1 MITVIDYGMGNLRS
15 VSKALEFLGA
25 KVKVSSSVSEVEKAD
40 KLVFPGVGA
49 FSDCMDE
56 VNKRNLQEPIKDFIK
71 SGKPFLGI
79 CMGLQLLFE
88 SSEEAP
94 GVEGL
99 KILKGKVEKFKMP
112 NLKVPQIGW
121 NQIELTAKG
130 KANRLFNGIDNE
142 EFFYFVHSYYAVPE
156 NEDIIIAKTNYGL
169 DFCSAINS
177 NNIFATQFHPEKS
190 QKKGLKVLENFITLS
205 TG

>member
-112 NLKVPQIGW
+112 NLKIPQIGW

-156 NEDIIIAKTNYGL
+156 NEDIVIAKTNYGL

-190 QKKGLKVLENFITLS
+190 QKKGLKVLENFITL
-205 TG
+205 TIG

>member
-112 NLKVPQIGW
+112 NLKIPQIGW

-156 NEDIIIAKTNYGL
+156 NEDIVIAKTNYGL

-190 QKKGLKVLENFITLS
+190 QKKGLKVLENFITLT

>member
-15 VSKALEFLGA
+15 VSKALESLGA
-25 KVKVSSSVSEVEKAD
+25 EVKISESPTDVEKAK

-88 SSEEAP
+88 SSQEAP
-94 GVEGL
+94 GVDGL
-99 KILKGKVEKFKMP
+99 GILKGEVKKFQSAE
-112 NLKVPQIGW
+112 LKVPHIGW
-121 NQIELTAKG
+121 NQIDLTQKG
-130 KANRLFNGIDNE
+130 KESQLFKGIEDGD
-142 EFFYFVHSYYAVPE
+142 FFYFVHSYFALPE
-156 NEDIIIAKTNYGL
+156 NKDIITSRTNYGV
-169 DFCSAINS
+169 DFCSSINRD
-177 NNIFATQFHPEKS
+177 NIFATQFHPEKS
-190 QKKGLKVLENFITLS
+190 QAKGLKMLDNFIKLTI
-205 TG
+205 G

>member
-25 KVKVSSSVSEVEKAD
+25 KVKVSSLAAEVEKAD

-94 GVEGL
+94 GVDGL

-112 NLKVPQIGW
+112 NLKIPQIGW
-121 NQIELTAKG
+121 NQIELTVKG
-130 KANRLFNGIDNE
+130 KASPLFNGIDDE
-142 EFFYFVHSYYAVPE
+142 DFFYFVHSYYAVPE
-156 NEDIIIAKTNYGL
+156 SEDIIISKTNYGF

-190 QKKGLKVLENFITLS
+190 QKKGLKILENFITLT